1 MGTSSKSFEIPDEM
15 MSKIQQARRYG
26 ESRSDVVERIVSRGI
41 RGDINRT
48 KLKWVSFI
56 AAILWLISLGFVNT
70 TVASLVG
77 AFHIITILFW
87 VIWLEIQ

>member
-1 MGTSSKSFEIPDEM
+1 MGTSSKSIEIPDEM

-26 ESRSDVVERIVSRGI
+26 ESRSDVVERILSRGI

-56 AAILWLISLGFVNT
+56 AAVLWLLSLGLIST
-70 TVASLVG
+70 TAASLVG
-77 AFHIITILFW
+77 GFHIITILFW
-87 VIWLEIQ
+87 IIWLEIQ

>member
-1 MGTSSKSFEIPDEM
+1 MGTSSKSIEIPDEM
-15 MSKIQQARRYG
+15 MNKIQQARRYG

-48 KLKWVSFI
+48 KLKWISFI
-56 AAILWLISLGFVNT
+56 AAILWLLSLGFVNT

-77 AFHIITILFW
+77 VFHIITILFW